1 MYPILLTLGENIDKV
16 FSSFDLWVFHFYGQ
30 CNAHF

>member
-16 FSSFDLWVFHFYGQ
+16 FSSFDLRVFHFFGSIQ
-30 CNAHF
+30 